1 VCAVLPEI
9 EIQDKLLMESVR
21 QRFEKMERA
30 GSGMINGSR
39 ANATMDVQAG
49 ERVARLALHLGDLLS
64 SEGQVFTSVS
74 CVKLQLDAGDTQ
86 FLTWPRICE
95 GMQH

>member
-1 VCAVLPEI
+1 
-9 EIQDKLLMESVR
+9 
-21 QRFEKMERA
+21 
-30 GSGMINGSR
+30 
-39 ANATMDVQAG
+39 MDVQAG

-74 CVKLQLDAGDTQ
+74 GVKLQLDAGDTQ